1 MTHLEAVMVSRKS
14 RFGRNLSQVIE
25 AASAH
30 YLQLFL
36 ASCKAPDEDLL
47 QPPDISGAETDAAA
61 KDLLKLYLHDCDQ
74 EVLGE
79 LDRLCASVLELS
91 EGKGTT
97 SLDTVAAEKLL
108 NTDHD
113 RFDDAPDPLCR
124 SIWVHSEFPDVFRD
138 AESFHAV
145 RRYRDHRKLY
155 AAFEIDQDDLAAV
168 GSLNP
173 DVKALCEKLEEILE
187 LKAKATASV
196 LELPETADYPPSLLI
211 AFRHPGAL
219 SSIQDHRID
228 GGLQTYYYRP
238 SREAILIFTPGQKK
252 IEVCAESFEVRTI
265 VAEAFAEIVLQHDLS
280 AKPLTRRDFNL
291 DRFRGSFN
299 LDLPDLEAVEV
310 TGATVVEAEMP
321 LGHWGRRLNLKVTKD
336 EDIEQ
341 AMTDYIRGGN
351 RLVRKFGF
359 TKIVIA
365 VDFVRRDDGKKGTL
379 RLQVSGG
386 NTSNV
391 QSQRDPF
398 LRDLGFRL
406 LSHWGLMSQ
415 LRPLAEHEEAN
426 WFRFLLSLYDLPGDE
441 VSGNFLSAANVDPN
455 PLIETG
461 FLERKSRQ
469 VLVLIDDEDN
479 GTTEGEL
486 TTGPEKGT
494 LRQRGGFGEP
504 RGVIPEAQAI
514 TYRLNRR
521 WLGERILK
529 TLGGVL
535 GSTSLQIEDGYLASL
550 GKVDL
555 ADERVPFYL
564 VRGLDD
570 TRVLDQLDIAL
581 RQKHKSGPGL
591 VLSVS
596 EKSPKY
602 LGPNVV
608 VRLAD
613 VISLDGHAVCIDEK
627 ELQRQFGA
635 GRTLVACAQVA
646 QVIRHGPHAGVL
658 VIPGADPLN
667 LTSAYQLLFFERLVT
682 AATDGSREVFTKVL
696 MEGMGSGHPGQ
707 LFSPKMR
714 DIVIG
719 TYIRH
724 GSSNRYWR
732 LASGVRDLITD
743 AEG

>member
-1 MTHLEAVMVSRKS
+1 MPQKS
-14 RFGRNLSQVIE
+14 RLGRNLSQVIE

-36 ASCKAPDEDLL
+36 ASCKTPDDDLL
-47 QPPDISGAETDAAA
+47 QPPEILRADNDSAA
-61 KDLLKLYLHDCDQ
+61 KDLLKLYLDHQDQ
-74 EVLGE
+74 EVVNE
-79 LDRLCASVLELS
+79 LDRLCVSVLELS
-91 EGKGTT
+91 EGKGNT
-97 SLDTVAAEKLL
+97 SLTTVAAEKLL
-108 NTDHD
+108 NIDYD
-113 RFDDAPDPLCR
+113 RFVDAPDPLCK

-138 AESFHAV
+138 AESFYAA

-168 GSLNP
+168 DSLNP
-173 DVKALCEKLEEILE
+173 DVKVLCEKLEEILE

-196 LELPETADYPPSLLI
+196 LELPETDDYPPSLLI

-219 SSIQDHRID
+219 SSIQDHRTD
-228 GGLQTYYYRP
+228 GGLKTYYYRP
-238 SREAILIFTPGQKK
+238 SREAVLIFTPGQKK
-252 IEVCAESFEVRTI
+252 IEVCAESFEVRTT
-265 VAEAFAEIVLQHDLS
+265 VAETFAEIVLKQDLS
-280 AKPLTRRDFNL
+280 AKPLARRDFNL
-291 DRFRGSFN
+291 ERFRESFN
-299 LDLPDLEAVEV
+299 LDLPNLESVEI
-310 TGATVVEAEMP
+310 TGVAVVEAEMP

-406 LSHWGLMSQ
+406 LSYWGLMNQ
-415 LRPLAEHEEAN
+415 IRPFTEREEAK

-441 VSGNFLSAANVDPN
+441 VSGNFFSAANVDPN

-461 FLERKSRQ
+461 FLERKPRQ
-469 VLVLIDDEDN
+469 VLVLIDDGDD
-479 GTTEGEL
+479 GTIEGEL
-486 TTGPEKGT
+486 VTGPERGT

-504 RGVIPEAQAI
+504 RGVIPEAQVI
-514 TYRLNRR
+514 TYRLNRP

-550 GKVDL
+550 GKIDL
-555 ADERVPFYL
+555 SGVRVPFYL

-570 TRVLDQLDIAL
+570 TKVLDQLDISL
-581 RQKHKSGPGL
+581 RQKHKSGPGV
-591 VLSVS
+591 VLCLS
-596 EKSPKY
+596 EHAPRY
-602 LGPNVV
+602 LGPNVAV
-608 VRLAD
+608 NVANVLSLAEDSIEINEQELKRLFD
-613 VISLDGHAVCIDEK
+613 
-627 ELQRQFGA
+627 A
-635 GRTLVACAQVA
+635 GRTLVSAAQVA
-646 QVIRHGPHAGVL
+646 QVIRQHAHAGSL
-658 VIPGADPLN
+658 ILPGKDPLA
-667 LTSAYQLLFFERLVT
+667 LTSANQLEFFEHLVT
-682 AATDGSREVFTKVL
+682 AAQDGSSEILTKVL
-696 MEGMGSGHPGQ
+696 MDGMGSDHPKQ
-707 LFSPKMR
+707 LFSGKR
-714 DIVIG
+714 WGAIWG
-719 TYIRH
+719 TYLCH
-724 GSSNRYWR
+724 GSSKRYWR

-743 AEG
+743 AEI